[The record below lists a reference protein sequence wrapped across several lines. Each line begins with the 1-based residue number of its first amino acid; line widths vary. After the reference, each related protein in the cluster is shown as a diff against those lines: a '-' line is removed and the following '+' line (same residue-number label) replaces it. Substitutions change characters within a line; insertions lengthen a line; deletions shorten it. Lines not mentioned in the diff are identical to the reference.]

1 MATKITTTYAS
12 EIEST
17 ARLEPRFFY
26 NQNLLKKSFDK
37 YGFEELNS
45 FTTLKSGSTPEH
57 YEEMK
62 NKDDFYFIKSAD
74 VKRYNLNFSTIS
86 FVSKDTHNARKKF
99 KVIPNDVLL
108 SNTGK
113 YLGFACLIPEKI
125 NEATT
130 NQNIIRIRF
139 KEKAETRFTPF
150 FILSFLNSLFGQ
162 IEIESLLTLTGQK
175 YLNMEK
181 FREFKI
187 PKIEEKSI
195 KEISEKTKK
204 IIENEMK
211 SLSILEQAQAI
222 FYQKSGIDFSKIQK
236 EKTFSVN
243 LSDFVK
249 DDLWTPAFS
258 YPLYVNTLKEIQK
271 KWQTVPL
278 GEIATVKKGDE
289 VGSDNYN
296 KYLDKKDSDIPFI
309 RTSDL
314 VNYEVDQFP
323 DFYIPEEIY
332 QELMQ
337 DVKAGDVLFTKDGKI
352 GMSAMI
358 TKNDKAIIASGM
370 VRLRLK
376 AEAKKYNLSSEYLFI
391 VLSLKETGLYPAI
404 RRTVVASTIPHLRE
418 ERLKEFEIPILDKT
432 SMDEITK
439 LVKEAFEL
447 KDEKKKLI
455 KEVRE
460 EIDSYFDI

>member
-1 MATKITTTYAS
+1 MALKITNTKNKEILNNNVSRLDASFYVTQFVINNFFARNKYVYLDEIKEYYANGLEFRDFERGQNTPYIRVS
-12 EIEST
+12 DIKQPFLNIQAIKFVEK
-17 ARLEPRFFY
+17 RLDEVDDKYKIDDHSLLLSRSGNVGVACFPDY
-26 NQNLLKKSFDK
+26 NAKKSIISSHIIK
-37 YGFEELNS
+37 IK
-45 FTTLKSGSTPEH
+45 LKE
-57 YEEMK
+57 
-62 NKDDFYFIKSAD
+62 
-74 VKRYNLNFSTIS
+74 RYNPFLISTIIN
-86 FVSKDTHNARKKF
+86 SK
-99 KVIPNDVLL
+99 I
-108 SNTGK
+108 GK
-113 YLGFACLIPEKI
+113 LQIFSLI
-125 NEATT
+125 N
-130 NQNIIRIRF
+130 
-139 KEKAETRFTPF
+139 
-150 FILSFLNSLFGQ
+150 GQ
-162 IEIESLLTLTGQK
+162 L
-175 YLNMEK
+175 
-181 FREFKI
+181 
-187 PKIEEKSI
+187 I
-195 KEISEKTKK
+195 KEINRTSLSEFRIPILK
-204 IIENEMK
+204 NEERITERILKSLNNHEK
-211 SLSILEQAQAI
+211 SLSILEQAQSL
-222 FYQKSGIDFSKIQK
+222 FYQKLGIDFSKIQK

-358 TKNDKAIIASGM
+358 TKNDKSIIASGM

-376 AEAKKYNLSSEYLFI
+376 SEAKKYNLTPEYLFI
-391 VLSLKETGLYPAI
+391 VLSLKETGFYPAI
-404 RRTVVASTIPHLRE
+404 RRTVIASTIPHLRE
-418 ERLKEFEIPILDKT
+418 ERLREIEIPILDKN
-432 SMDEITK
+432 SIDEITK

>member
-1 MATKITTTYAS
+1 MATKITTAYAS
-12 EIEST
+12 EIKST

-26 NQNLLKKSFDK
+26 NQSLLKKSFED

-45 FTTLKSGSTPEH
+45 FATLKSGSTPEH
-57 YEEMK
+57 FEERK
-62 NKDDFYFIKSAD
+62 DEDDFYFIKSAD

-86 FVSKDTHNARKKF
+86 FVSKEIHNLRKKF

-125 NEATT
+125 HEATT
-130 NQNIIRIRF
+130 NQNIVRIRF
-139 KEKAETRFTPF
+139 KEKAGTRFNPF

-187 PKIEEKSI
+187 PKIEESGI
-195 KEISEKTKK
+195 KEISEKTKV
-204 IIENEMK
+204 IIENEIK
-211 SLSILEQAQAI
+211 FLLILEQAQTL
-222 FYQKSGIDFSKIQK
+222 FYQKLSIDFSKIQK
-236 EKTFSVN
+236 EKCYSVN
-243 LSDFVK
+243 LSDFTI

-258 YPLYVNTLKEIQK
+258 YPLYVNTLKAIQK

-278 GEIATVKKGDE
+278 GKIATAKKGDE

-296 KYLDKKDSDIPFI
+296 KYLDKKDSDVPFI
-309 RTSDL
+309 RTTDL
-314 VNYEVDQFP
+314 VNYEADQLP

-332 QELMQ
+332 QELKQ
-337 DVKAGDVLFTKDGKI
+337 DINAGDILFNNDGKI
-352 GMSAMI
+352 GLVAML
-358 TKNDKAIIASGM
+358 TPQDKVIIQSHIR
-370 VRLRLK
+370 RLRLK
-376 AEAKKYNLSSEYLFI
+376 AEAKKYNLTPEYLFL
-391 VLSLKETGLYPAI
+391 VLTMKEVAGYQSEKY
-404 RRTVVASTIPHLRE
+404 TVIQSTIPTISN
-418 ERLKEFEIPILDKT
+418 RLLDFRIPILDKN
-432 SMDEITK
+432 SIDEITK
-439 LVKEAFEL
+439 LVKEAFKL

-455 KEVRE
+455 KEARE

>member
-1 MATKITTTYAS
+1 MATKITTTYVS
-12 EIEST
+12 EINKT

-26 NQNLLKKSFDK
+26 NQSLLKKSFDN

-57 YEEMK
+57 YEERK
-62 NKDDFYFIKSAD
+62 KENDYYFIKSAD

-86 FVSKDTHNARKKF
+86 FVSNDTHNARKKF

-113 YLGFACLIPEKI
+113 YLGFACLIPKKI

-130 NQNIIRIRF
+130 NQNIVRIRF
-139 KEKAETRFTPF
+139 KEKVETKFTPF

-187 PKIEEKSI
+187 PKIEEKGI
-195 KEISEKTKK
+195 KEISEKTQK
-204 IIENEMK
+204 IIENETK
-211 SLSILEQAQAI
+211 FISIIEQTQNL
-222 FYQKSGIDFSKIQK
+222 FYQKLDINFSKIQK

-243 LSDFVK
+243 LSDFAK
-249 DDLWTPAFS
+249 DDLWNPAFS
-258 YPLYVNTLKEIQK
+258 YPLYVNTLKAIQK
-271 KWQTVPL
+271 KWQTIPL
-278 GEIATVKKGDE
+278 GKIATVKKGDE
-289 VGSDNYN
+289 VGSANYN
-296 KYLDKKDSDIPFI
+296 KYLDKKDTDVPFI

-323 DFYIPEEIY
+323 DFYISEEIY
-332 QELMQ
+332 HELKQ
-337 DVKAGDVLFTKDGKI
+337 DIKAGDVLFTKDGKI
-352 GMSAMI
+352 GMSAI
-358 TKNDKAIIASGM
+358 FTKNDKAIIASGL

-376 AEAKKYNLSSEYLFI
+376 AEAKKYNLTPEYLFV
-391 VLSLKETGLYPAI
+391 VLSLKETGLFPAI
-404 RRTVVASTIPHLRE
+404 RRTVIASTIPHLRE
-418 ERLKEFEIPILDKT
+418 ERLKEFEIPILDKNST
-432 SMDEITK
+432 DEITK

>member
-17 ARLEPRFFY
+17 IRLEPRFFY
-26 NQNLLKKSFDK
+26 HQSLLKKSFDK
-37 YGFEELNS
+37 YGFQKLDNFS
-45 FTTLKSGSTPEH
+45 NLKSGSTPEH
-57 YEEMK
+57 YDEKKHE
-62 NKDDFYFIKSAD
+62 DDFYFIKSAD

-86 FVSKDTHNARKKF
+86 YVSKEIQYKRRNF
-99 KVIPNDVLL
+99 KVVPNDVLL

-113 YLGFACLIPEKI
+113 YLGFACLIPNTI
-125 NEATT
+125 AEATT
-130 NQNIIRIRF
+130 NQNIVRIRF
-139 KEKAETRFTPF
+139 KKNEETIFTPLF
-150 FILSFLNSLFGQ
+150 LMSFLNSLFGQ

-175 YLNMEK
+175 YLNTEK
-181 FREFKI
+181 LRDFKI
-187 PKIEEKSI
+187 PTISKTDINKISNKTNI
-195 KEISEKTKK
+195 IIDNEI
-204 IIENEMK
+204 K
-211 SLSILEQAQAI
+211 SLLILKQAQNF
-222 FYQKSGIDFSKIQK
+222 FYQKIGIDFSKIQK
-236 EKTFSVN
+236 EKYYTVN
-243 LSDFVK
+243 LSDFAS

-296 KYLDKKDSDIPFI
+296 KYLDKKDTDVPFI

-332 QELMQ
+332 QELKQ
-337 DVKAGDVLFTKDGKI
+337 DIKAGDILFNNDGKI
-352 GMSAMI
+352 GLVAML
-358 TKNDKAIIASGM
+358 TPQDKVIIQSHIK
-370 VRLRLK
+370 RLRLK
-376 AEAKKYNLSSEYLFI
+376 SEAKKYNLTPEYLLLI
-391 VLSLKETGLYPAI
+391 LTIKEIARYQAE
-404 RRTVVASTIPHLRE
+404 RYTVIQSTIPTISNHILDIQ
-418 ERLKEFEIPILDKT
+418 IPILDKN
-432 SMDEITK
+432 SIDEITK
-439 LVKEAFEL
+439 LIKEAFEL